1 MTQPQISNGYG
12 LLDSGDGVK
21 IEQLGATI
29 LSRPSSWCIWKRDGS
44 ITPDITYNPK
54 NEGWSKE
61 IAPWPVEFPELGVHM
76 EARLQRNGQIGVFP
90 EHATY
95 LPAIASMLREKPG
108 AAVLNLFA
116 FTGLASM
123 VALKNGAAVTHVDIL
138 KPALDWT
145 ARNADLNEV
154 NRSQLR
160 LIPDEALAFL
170 NREVRRA
177 SKYDLIILDP
187 PSFSRIS
194 KGKDWELEGVLRD
207 LLSSCLNVLSPNG
220 SIYFTCHHG
229 ELAGIIIENLIREV
243 DEDRAPRSLNSHQ
256 LKLSE
261 SSRKREIPAGF
272 LTIYQR

>member
-1 MTQPQISNGYG
+1 MAPAENPTGYA

-21 IEQLGATI
+21 IEQLGAAC
-29 LSRPSSWCIWKRDGS
+29 LLRPSSWCIWKRSGRAIPS
-44 ITPDITYNPK
+44 IAYEPK

-61 IAPWPVEFPELGVHM
+61 LAPWPVQFPELEVQM
-76 EARLQRNGQIGVFP
+76 EARLQRNGQIGIFP

-95 LPAIASMLREKPG
+95 LPKIAALLKERPG
-108 AAVLNLFA
+108 ASVLNLFA

-123 VALKNGAAVTHVDIL
+123 VALKNGASVTHVDIL

-145 ARNADLNEV
+145 TRNADLNEI
-154 NRSQLR
+154 NRGRLR
-160 LIPDEALAFL
+160 LIPDEAVTFLA
-170 NREVRRA
+170 REVRRA

-194 KGKDWELEGVLRD
+194 KGKDWELAAILRE
-207 LLSSCLNVLSPNG
+207 LLTSCLSVLNPKG

-229 ELAGIIIENLIREV
+229 ELADVIIENLIREI
-243 DEDRAPRSLNSHQ
+243 DGEREPQLLESQH
-256 LKLSE
+256 LKLTE
-261 SSRKREIPAGF
+261 STRKREIPAGF